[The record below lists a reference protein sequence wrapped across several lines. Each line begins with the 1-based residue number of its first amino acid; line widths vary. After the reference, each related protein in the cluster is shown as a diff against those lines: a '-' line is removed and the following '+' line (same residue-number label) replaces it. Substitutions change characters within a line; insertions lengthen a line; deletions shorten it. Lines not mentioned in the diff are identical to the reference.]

1 MCSFKQK
8 TAYEMRI
15 SDGSS
20 DVCSSDLLARGIG
33 QRLDAAVV
41 AVAGTVEGDLLDA
54 RRPGLLGDGAT
65 DLGGGLDVLVAL
77 QAVADVGLRGAG
89 RGEHLRAVGA
99 EQLRVDVLAGAQHR
113 QARHAEFADMR
124 AGRLGAAQACG
135 SLVHLLAPGES

>member
-8 TAYEMRI
+8 TAYEMRM
-15 SDGSS
+15 SDWSS
-20 DVCSSDLLARGIG
+20 DVGSSDLLARGIG

-41 AVAGTVEGDLLDA
+41 AVAGTFEGDLLDA

-113 QARHAEFADMR
+113 DRK
-124 AGRLGAAQACG
+124 
-135 SLVHLLAPGES
+135 SVV

>member
-1 MCSFKQK
+1 MWLGRYGGTGTRLAVRRNPRRQEK
-8 TAYEMRI
+8 TVHGDNAPFVQASELQA
-15 SDGSS
+15 S
-20 DVCSSDLLARGIG
+20 LARGIG

-41 AVAGTVEGDLLDA
+41 AVAGTVEGNLLDA

-99 EQLRVDVLAGAQHR
+99 DKLQIG
-113 QARHAEFADMR
+113 R
-124 AGRLGAAQACG
+124 ASCRERG
-135 SLVHLLAPGES
+135 